1 MKKRKAFLILGI
13 IFAVLLGGFGITY
26 LGFFGPFYVNLR
38 RESIAQISFTH
49 NFHALEK
56 ESVNDGDKTAVLMEL
71 CNLKYRRSLACK
83 GRGNYTIRIEYI
95 AGNAVEYDG
104 YFFKRINAEG
114 VVTKAFWTIE
124 QNQELSDIYLKY
136 FPIYVE

>member
-1 MKKRKAFLILGI
+1 MI
-13 IFAVLLGGFGITY
+13 
-26 LGFFGPFYVNLR
+26 
-38 RESIAQISFTH
+38 
-49 NFHALEK
+49 
-56 ESVNDGDKTAVLMEL
+56 
-71 CNLKYRRSLACK
+71 KYRRSLACK